1 MKQKAFLYL
10 LLLVILL
17 MVACSGISGDAG
29 ISEST
34 RMAVGVQQTQNA
46 FIQETLNAATAQSA
60 APSLQPPATVD
71 ALATQRVETAN
82 AEALQ
87 ASQSTVEPVLEVS
100 PTIEPVSEGDFS
112 KIADYVRAD
121 EATYT
126 KLDSVNQSWMDKENY
141 WESLSGQEAGNY
153 VLSTTVYWTAPQDMT
168 DPARYGCGFIYG
180 KSDPKHYHVTYI
192 APDQKVHT
200 FRKRAGEEI
209 EMKGGS
215 VPGGG
220 LGVSTGSAQM
230 VLVVEDK
237 VMTTYINGIQVVMFN
252 DPYIDF
258 GGMGLAIATGSTSG
272 FTCSFE
278 DVELWIL
285 K

>member
-1 MKQKAFLYL
+1 MKRKAFLYL

-17 MVACSGISGDAG
+17 MVACSGISGDAEL
-29 ISEST
+29 SEST
-34 RMAVGVQQTQNA
+34 RMAVGIQQTQNA
-46 FIQETLNAATAQSA
+46 FIQETLSAATAQIVT
-60 APSLQPPATVD
+60 PTMQPPATVD
-71 ALATQRVETAN
+71 APATQAVETAN

-100 PTIEPVSEGDFS
+100 ATVEPGSDGDFS
-112 KIADYVRAD
+112 KIDAYVRAED
-121 EATYT
+121 ATYF
-126 KLDSVNQSWMDKENY
+126 KLDPVNQTWMDKDNY
-141 WESLSGQEAGNY
+141 WESLSSQEAGDF
-153 VLSTTVYWTAPQDMT
+153 VLSTKVYWTSPQDMT

-192 APDQKVHT
+192 SPDQKVHT

-220 LGVSTGSAQM
+220 LGVSSGSAEM
-230 VLVVEDK
+230 VMVVEDK

-252 DPYIDF
+252 DPYINF
-258 GGMGLAIATGSTSG
+258 GGMGLAIATGSYSG